1 MDLADL
7 SPDPMAQLATWIEE
21 ARAAG
26 AELPEAFTL
35 ATVSADGHPSARML
49 LARRVD
55 ADGLRFY
62 TNRESRKGC
71 DLAAVPRA
79 AAVFYWAPLDRQAR
93 LAGRV
98 QELDPMESQTYF
110 ASRPRGSRISA
121 WASSQGQPIE
131 DRAALDARW
140 ADAERR
146 FPDDDVP
153 LPPFWGGYLLVPE
166 TVELWQS
173 RPDRLHDRIE
183 YLRPDDGSWTR
194 RRLQP

>member
-1 MDLADL
+1 MDLPDL
-7 SPDPMAQLATWIEE
+7 SPDPMAQLAAWIEA
-21 ARAAG
+21 ARGAG

-49 LARRVD
+49 LARQVD

-62 TNRESRKGC
+62 TNRESRKGR
-71 DLAAVPRA
+71 DLVAMPRA
-79 AAVFYWAPLDRQAR
+79 AAVFHWASPNRQAR
-93 LAGRV
+93 LAGTV
-98 QELDPMESQTYF
+98 QEIDPMESEAYF

-121 WASSQGQPIE
+121 WASDQGQPIR

-140 ADAERR
+140 TDAERR
-146 FPDDDVP
+146 FPDDDIP

-166 TVELWQS
+166 VAEFWEG

-183 YLRPDDGSWTR
+183 YLRQDDGSWTR

>member
-7 SPDPMAQLATWIEE
+7 LAEPMAQLAAWIEE
-21 ARAAG
+21 ARTG
-26 AELPEAFTL
+26 GVELPEAFTL
-35 ATVSADGHPSARML
+35 ATVSLDGHPSARML
-49 LARRVD
+49 LARQVD
-55 ADGLRFY
+55 AGGLRFY
-62 TNRESRKGC
+62 TNRASRKGR

-79 AAVFYWAPLDRQAR
+79 AAVFHWPALSRQAR

-98 QELDPMESQTYF
+98 QEIDPMESAAYF
-110 ASRPRGSRISA
+110 ATRPRGSRISA
-121 WASSQGQPIE
+121 WASAQGEPIE

-146 FPDDDVP
+146 FPDEETP
-153 LPPFWGGYLLVPE
+153 LPPFWGGYLLLPE
-166 TVELWQS
+166 VVEFWQS

-183 YLRPDDGSWTR
+183 YRRQGDGTWTR